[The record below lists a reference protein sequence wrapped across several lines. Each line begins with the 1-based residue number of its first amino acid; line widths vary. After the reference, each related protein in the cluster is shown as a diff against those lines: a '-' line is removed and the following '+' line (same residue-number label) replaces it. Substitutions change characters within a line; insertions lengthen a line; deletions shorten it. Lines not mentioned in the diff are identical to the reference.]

1 MQQPYQ
7 QILIIFFKQLG
18 NQNTE
23 LTIFWQAKN
32 RRSDK
37 LVAGEINA
45 PAPLR

>member
-7 QILIIFFKQLG
+7 QILIIIFNNLG

-32 RRSDK
+32 RPSDK
-37 LVAGEINA
+37 LVAGKINA
-45 PAPLR
+45 PTPRR